1 MCVLLESLKVMLG
14 RFERF
19 CREIASLSG
28 LMFFGYFWWHGGR
41 ALRFHL
47 TAGGHPSR
55 APGQGEGACDARLAL
70 GSDKALPPLKVT
82 LTPWKLSAGA
92 VGCQLLWTCHGL
104 LSTLM
109 MTTARGRPA
118 QHCMRTGETPPSFL
132 SPLTL
137 FFILCASFTTTLYFS
152 LFYFF
157 FIRTKYRMVNHFE
170 MPIHFCFL
178 NVFWIQNLF
187 SD

>member
-1 MCVLLESLKVMLG
+1 MCVLLESLKVMFG
-14 RFERF
+14 RFGRF
-19 CREIASLSG
+19 CREIASLFC
-28 LMFFGYFWWHGGR
+28 LMFFGYFWWRGGR
-41 ALRFHL
+41 ALLFHL

-82 LTPWKLSAGA
+82 LTPWKLSAGP

-118 QHCMRTGETPPSFL
+118 QHCMRTGEDPSFFSL
-132 SPLTL
+132 S
-137 FFILCASFTTTLYFS
+137 FFTLCASFTTTLYFS
-152 LFYFF
+152 LFYYFF
-157 FIRTKYRMVNHFE
+157 FIRTKYRMVNNF
-170 MPIHFCFL
+170 
-178 NVFWIQNLF
+178 
-187 SD
+187 